1 MKRILLL
8 PLLLICFGLSAQ
20 QQYGTLY
27 VAAKNG
33 LNMRERPEEGSNVLI
48 KIPYGTKVS
57 IIQSEE
63 ELKKIV
69 TEGMTGYW
77 QKVNYNNKT
86 GYIVD
91 SYLLPWAPPITAI
104 VKKTEYYQLNNYFQ
118 QVTAPFGAKLVIK
131 TGNPGGMDD
140 AASELNKQL
149 YKNGAE
155 WHHSTGWE
163 WGSDTYILPGFSIQ
177 QGFLLLRLIP
187 EFNEVFSENEEFPSE
202 SKKYTKNEVEYELT
216 VHKRTYGE
224 GEYAYTVIEKI
235 SISYSPGASYEFEL
249 FMLGGELVISLSGGV

>member
-33 LNMRERPEEGSNVLI
+33 LNMRESPEEGSNVLI
-48 KIPYGTKVS
+48 KIPYGTKVT

-63 ELKKIV
+63 EVKKII

-77 QKVNYNNKT
+77 QKVKYNNKT

-91 SYLLPWAPPITAI
+91 SYLIPWAAPNPTLI
-104 VKKTEYYQLNNYFQ
+104 KKTEYNQLSNYLK
-118 QVTAPFGAKLVIK
+118 QVTLPFGAKLIIK

-163 WGSDTYILPGFSIQ
+163 WGTDTYILPGFSIQ

-187 EFNEVFSENEEFPSE
+187 EFNEVLGDGEEFPTE
-202 SKKYTKNEVEYELT
+202 SKKYTKNEVEYDLT
-216 VHKRTYGE
+216 VSKRTYGE
-224 GEYAYTVIEKI
+224 GEYAFTEIEKI
-235 SISYSPGASYEFEL
+235 SISYSPDASYVFEL